1 MKKGLVRII
10 IGSIL
15 IAFQVLGMIGNLRTQ
30 GVLIPPYPE
39 TGGYDL
45 GYVFGYF
52 LIGIVGAILLT
63 FGIQARNKYSD
74 EQ

>member
-15 IAFQVLGMIGNLRTQ
+15 VAFQVLGMLGSLKTH

-39 TGGYDL
+39 TGGYDFA
-45 GYVFGYF
+45 YVFGYF
-52 LIGIVGAILLT
+52 LIGIVGAILLI